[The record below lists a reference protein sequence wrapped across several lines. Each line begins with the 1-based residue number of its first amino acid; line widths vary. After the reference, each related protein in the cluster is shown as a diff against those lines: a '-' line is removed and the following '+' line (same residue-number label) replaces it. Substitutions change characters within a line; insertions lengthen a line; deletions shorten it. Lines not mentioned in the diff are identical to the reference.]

1 MANSALATMSVFL
14 LGLAP
19 ALAAAQDAGIAFDQL
34 RRWLKPG
41 DTVWLTDTGGREI
54 KGAIQN
60 IEPSSLVLEAD
71 GMKTFHAA
79 DVRQLVERGTRS
91 MKKCLLWGLAGG
103 TGAGVIAALAT
114 RGPMSTTWCVG
125 IAPEGVP
132 CSPMRTGLGDEAY
145 LLIPAGAGMGLAVGA
160 VFASHAAGP
169 KRVIYRAPGASPGA
183 RVSVAPVVTPRHK
196 AVAVSFTF

>member
-91 MKKCLLWGLAGG
+91 TKKCAAVGPGWRDGRRSHRGARHARTDVDDVVRRDRSRGRPVQPDAHG
-103 TGAGVIAALAT
+103 TGRRGV
-114 RGPMSTTWCVG
+114 
-125 IAPEGVP
+125 
-132 CSPMRTGLGDEAY
+132 

-169 KRVIYRAPGASPGA
+169 KRVIYRAPGASSGA